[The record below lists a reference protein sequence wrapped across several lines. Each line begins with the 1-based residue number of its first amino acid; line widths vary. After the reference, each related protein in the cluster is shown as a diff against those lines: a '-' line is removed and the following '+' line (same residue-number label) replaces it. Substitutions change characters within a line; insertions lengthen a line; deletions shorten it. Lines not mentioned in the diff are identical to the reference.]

1 MALIGYQRKAER
13 KNGGIRTLGLIAAS
27 DVTSVSYSEEDR
39 ALFELTLAAE
49 KKFTKYEFRED
60 EAEYSENI
68 SLVHHSPVVTHELRF
83 VLDKMGSD
91 SIAALDSILSLSEE
105 GLIAVVRTM
114 NDDIFLVG
122 YSPRF
127 DKERPLRVE
136 SVTSTTGKQLR
147 EETTATVVLQ
157 SIDTDLALPFIDD
170 FDTLFSPFTIRVRN
184 VAMRRPVPGLL
195 FPI

>member
-91 SIAALDSILSLSEE
+91 SILSLSEE

-127 DKERPLRVE
+127 EKERPLRVE
-136 SVTSTTGKQLR
+136 SVTSTTGKKLR
-147 EETTATVVLQ
+147 EETTTTVVLQ

-170 FDTLFSPFTIRVRN
+170 FDTLF
-184 VAMRRPVPGLL
+184 
-195 FPI
+195 

>member
-60 EAEYSENI
+60 EAEYSESI

-105 GLIAVVRTM
+105 GVIAS
-114 NDDIFLVG
+114 FG
-122 YSPRF
+122 
-127 DKERPLRVE
+127 
-136 SVTSTTGKQLR
+136 
-147 EETTATVVLQ
+147 
-157 SIDTDLALPFIDD
+157 
-170 FDTLFSPFTIRVRN
+170 
-184 VAMRRPVPGLL
+184 
-195 FPI
+195 

>member
-91 SIAALDSILSLSEE
+91 SILSLSEE

-127 DKERPLRVE
+127 EKERPLRVE

-147 EETTATVVLQ
+147 EETTTTVVLQ

-170 FDTLFSPFTIRVRN
+170 FDTLF
-184 VAMRRPVPGLL
+184 
-195 FPI
+195 

>member
-27 DVTSVSYSEEDR
+27 DVTSVNYSAEDR

-127 DKERPLRVE
+127 EKERPLRVE
-136 SVTSTTGKQLR
+136 SIASTTNNCVKRLQLLSFCKVSTR
-147 EETTATVVLQ
+147 
-157 SIDTDLALPFIDD
+157 I
-170 FDTLFSPFTIRVRN
+170 
-184 VAMRRPVPGLL
+184 
-195 FPI
+195 

>member
-13 KNGGIRTLGLIAAS
+13 KNGGIRTLGLIATS
-27 DVTSVSYSEEDR
+27 DVTSVNYSAEDR

-170 FDTLFSPFTIRVRN
+170 FDTLF
-184 VAMRRPVPGLL
+184 
-195 FPI
+195 

>member
-60 EAEYSENI
+60 EYSENI

-127 DKERPLRVE
+127 EKERPLRVE

-147 EETTATVVLQ
+147 EETTTTVVLQ

-170 FDTLFSPFTIRVRN
+170 FDTLF
-184 VAMRRPVPGLL
+184 
-195 FPI
+195 

>member
-68 SLVHHSPVVTHELRF
+68 SLVHHSPTE
-83 VLDKMGSD
+83 
-91 SIAALDSILSLSEE
+91 IC
-105 GLIAVVRTM
+105 
-114 NDDIFLVG
+114 
-122 YSPRF
+122 
-127 DKERPLRVE
+127 
-136 SVTSTTGKQLR
+136 TG
-147 EETTATVVLQ
+147 
-157 SIDTDLALPFIDD
+157 
-170 FDTLFSPFTIRVRN
+170 
-184 VAMRRPVPGLL
+184 
-195 FPI
+195 